1 MTRPKKDS
9 VKWKQPWNSDNIDQT
24 LFLDAKSAPVTKNL
38 YSHDLQ
44 DNGNNNLGGKVSEH
58 ESTGEFSYYQ
68 EGEGLRKAII

>member
-1 MTRPKKDS
+1 MTRSKKDS

-44 DNGNNNLGGKVSEH
+44 DNGNNNLGASSDWFF
-58 ESTGEFSYYQ
+58 STLAILKAFALCFSPV
-68 EGEGLRKAII
+68 